1 MNAVK
6 EIERRE
12 KCIKDRENTI
22 LELREEITAL
32 YQLLDCA
39 AANIVLLVGKCGG
52 IQKLSKKEVS
62 DVLGKYKLTAKR
74 DDDGNYVLETVS
86 S

>member
-6 EIERRE
+6 EIERRD
-12 KCIKDRENTI
+12 KCIKDREKTI
-22 LELREEITAL
+22 SELREEITAL

-52 IQKLSKKEVS
+52 IRKLSKKEVS
-62 DVLGKYKLTAKR
+62 DALGKYKLTAKR
-74 DDDGNYVLETVS
+74 DGDGNYVLETVAS
-86 S
+86 